1 VIPYSTTIIDI
12 AILKLVLNDESK
24 TPVARGHRS
33 NIGLIGKR
41 RQARLEIYPG
51 FEHLAD
57 ILLITFIYVEKI
69 RKDTERDRQRRGG
82 G

>member
-1 VIPYSTTIIDI
+1 LIL
-12 AILKLVLNDESK
+12 ALLKLVLNDGSK
-24 TPVARGHRS
+24 TPVAQGHRS

-57 ILLITFIYVEKI
+57 ILLITFIYVEKT
-69 RKDTERDRQRRGG
+69 RKDAERDRKRGG
-82 G
+82 H